1 MPILILNNKSFPDI
15 VNLYAFNKLNPL
27 YKSGVIL
34 YCILMFLKFNKTGI
48 NAVGKFFILGLKIY
62 TNLNYSYSYYIY

>member
-34 YCILMFLKFNKTGI
+34 YCILITHLSYFI
-48 NAVGKFFILGLKIY
+48 NNII
-62 TNLNYSYSYYIY
+62 